1 LKEEKERRR
10 MHKTLIYVIGDSTVN
25 DNLYMYYIKKKG
37 RDEETDNGKKKNTR
51 KDRNS

>member
-25 DNLYMYYIKKKG
+25 DLRKKKG